1 MVLAGL
7 ACCLKRQG
15 NDAVATSAEPPPPK
29 FSDLFP
35 LGAEEKEEAPE
46 ETEANREVR
55 QVEEEVPDSG
65 RVVLRRA
72 KKGASAEAEAKEAE
86 AKEAK
91 GGSTGGSTGGE
102 FEYWADR
109 AVSYPNL
116 EALARKWVLVYKE
129 PEAYVVR
136 RRVLEARPASTPD
149 PVFANLKTYNAAA
162 QVQVKVEQANVYRW
176 RGKVRE
182 VPRPEPPQPERPTL
196 RYGDFKKNV

>member
-1 MVLAGL
+1 MV
-7 ACCLKRQG
+7 
-15 NDAVATSAEPPPPK
+15 
-29 FSDLFP
+29 FP
-35 LGAEEKEEAPE
+35 MHSLRLLCS
-46 ETEANREVR
+46 NR
-55 QVEEEVPDSG
+55 
-65 RVVLRRA
+65 RRA
-72 KKGASAEAEAKEAE
+72 AHEALEEPADAKEAE

-91 GGSTGGSTGGE
+91 GGSTGGE

-136 RRVLEARPASTPD
+136 RRVLEARPAPTPD
-149 PVFANLKTYNAAA
+149 PVFANLKTYTAEA
-162 QVQVKVEQANVYRW
+162 QVVIKVEQANVYRW

-182 VPRPEPPQPERPTL
+182 VPRPEPPPTERPTL